1 MRWENVEAILILSD
15 LKNTRF
21 DQEVTE
27 EGLIE
32 GERES
37 S

>member
-1 MRWENVEAILILSD
+1 MRWEKVEAILILSD

-27 EGLIE
+27 EELK
-32 GERES
+32 ES
-37 S
+37 GKAS